1 MDVPMRLAAAT
12 FRISERLARSLA
24 CGATGAA
31 MMPPSMAGE
40 GDACPRNHG
49 ARVPRWQPSR
59 LPARADSC
67 DFRCDAGVAGGR
79 WPTLGPCRRCPMPV
93 SPPSGAEGR
102 GFESRLAHPPDDEVR
117 TGEVGRL
124 LTGGCAFRDRRVQH
138 R

>member
-31 MMPPSMAGE
+31 MMPPSIAGE

-79 WPTLGPCRRCPMPV
+79 WPTLGPCRRDRK
-93 SPPSGAEGR
+93 ST
-102 GFESRLAHPPDDEVR
+102 RLNSSHEWISYAVFC
-117 TGEVGRL
+117 L
-124 LTGGCAFRDRRVQH
+124 KKKKKK
-138 R
+138 